1 MKTEIQKIVE
11 DLANNSILYVDDIPN
26 IDLYVDQLIGFI
38 EDNVYNNNENHLTKS
53 MVNNYSKNKVIPGT
67 TKKKYTLPHIV
78 LLVIVYNTKS
88 IISMKDITKLL
99 TDIDEA
105 EILEYYNK
113 TNELMELSNNTML
126 DEILE
131 DYNNLEEAF
140 KNDNKKIARVL
151 ATKLAIEANYK
162 KILSELIIEKYL

>member
-1 MKTEIQKIVE
+1 
-11 DLANNSILYVDDIPN
+11 
-26 IDLYVDQLIGFI
+26 
-38 EDNVYNNNENHLTKS
+38 
-53 MVNNYSKNKVIPGT
+53 
-67 TKKKYTLPHIV
+67 
-78 LLVIVYNTKS
+78 
-88 IISMKDITKLL
+88 MKDMTKLL
-99 TDIDEA
+99 AGIDEN

-113 TNELMELSNNTML
+113 TNELIELENEKML